1 MTLSTRPE
9 PYIIPSYSLTGDLL
23 SFMSCGRQYRYH
35 NRGALPPSKP
45 VQLWFGQFIHGV
57 MEEAYRRWSDQRDAM
72 IAGAGLGPLLMFPWD
87 DPSLEALEDDIID
100 RLAAQGLIYRNR
112 TMLDLSRRRAREM
125 INIIGKH
132 LFLLIDQA
140 EVRLRGIRDMPR
152 LAGAAPRSNYYEV
165 SGVVDVLTSL
175 QLAAVDPTNLLLRA
189 LLDNPAVR
197 QTVAAARTADPR
209 GRGEF
214 EIIVDYKGMR
224 RPSNDPAGNTLQK
237 YEWQLQTYAWLR
249 AQQPDSR
256 PVLAGV
262 LLFVNELVP
271 SRTDLEHLWDEV
283 CGPGAPKTDVLPS
296 GSDESALSGWSPK
309 RRGAPLPTF
318 SLDYHLRRAIYI
330 VPITPAVIGRS
341 LTEFDR
347 VVAAIETSVS
357 KEKTG
362 AKISVSWGAN
372 PKPENCTVCDFK
384 NFCDKSGAQGAPY
397 AP

>member
-23 SFMSCGRQYRYH
+23 SFLNCGRQYRYH

-72 IAGAGLGPLLMFPWD
+72 IAGGGVGPLLACPWD
-87 DPSLEALEDDIID
+87 DTTLEALEDDIID

-112 TMLDLSRRRAREM
+112 AMLDLSRRRAREM
-125 INIIGKH
+125 INIIGRH

-140 EVRLRGIRDMPR
+140 EVRLQGIRDMPA
-152 LAGAAPRSNYYEV
+152 LGGAVPRSNYYEV

-175 QLAAVDPTNLLLRA
+175 QLAAVDPNNLLLRA
-189 LLDNPAVR
+189 LLDSSDVR
-197 QTVAAARTADPR
+197 QMVAAARAADPR
-209 GRGEF
+209 SRGEF

-224 RPSNDPAGNTLQK
+224 RPSNDPADNTLQK
-237 YEWQLQTYAWLR
+237 YEWQLQTYSWLR
-249 AQQPDSR
+249 DQQPSAR
-256 PVLAGV
+256 PVLAGI

-271 SRTDLEHLWDEV
+271 SRTDMEALWQEV
-283 CGPGAPKTDVLPS
+283 HGAAMPKTDVLP
-296 GSDESALSGWSPK
+296 GGADASALAGWSPT

-318 SLDYHLRRAIYI
+318 SLGYRLRRAMHI
-330 VPITPAVIGRS
+330 VPMSPTVRDRS
-341 LTEFDR
+341 LSEFDR
-347 VVAAIETSVS
+347 VVAEIEASVS
-357 KEKTG
+357 REKAG
-362 AKISVSWGAN
+362 ARISMSWSAT
-372 PKPENCTVCDFK
+372 PKTENCTVCDFK
-384 NFCDKSGAQGAPY
+384 NFCDKSGMQGAPY